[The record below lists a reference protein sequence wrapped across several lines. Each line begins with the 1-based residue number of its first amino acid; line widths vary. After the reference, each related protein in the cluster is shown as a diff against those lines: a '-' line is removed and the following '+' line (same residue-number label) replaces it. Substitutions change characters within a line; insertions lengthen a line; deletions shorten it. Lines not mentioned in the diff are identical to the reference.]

1 LTPAARYGA
10 AIEILDAMG
19 ADGAA
24 EQHLSR
30 WARGARYAGSKD
42 RAAVRDIV
50 FDVQRRRASSAWL
63 GGAETGSALVL
74 GLLRGQGLDLQEV
87 FTGHG
92 HAPAPLEPDEIPS
105 AKLEDAPRAVQL
117 DVPEWALS
125 ALEAAQGAA
134 AEDIAKTLRD
144 RAPVGLR
151 TALRHGTRDELIAT
165 LAALGH
171 TAVPHDAAPTA
182 LVLPTGTRGLHL
194 TEPFLTGGFEFQDPG
209 SQGLIARC
217 PVQNGARI
225 LDYCAGGGGKAL
237 ALADAYHIE
246 ITAHDAD
253 PGRMRDLP
261 ERARRAG
268 VSIEMVGDVPT
279 GARFDGI
286 ICDVPCSGSGAW
298 RRAPEARWQMSPER
312 LEALCTTQGQIV
324 DTCVGLLAPG
334 GWLAY
339 MTCSLFDAE
348 NGDQTAAILARHPHL
363 TAETTWSTTPLN
375 GTDGF
380 YLQVFRAPI

>member
-1 LTPAARYGA
+1 MTPAARYGA
-10 AIEILDAMG
+10 AIEILDAMS
-19 ADGAA
+19 ADGSA

-63 GGAETGSALVL
+63 GGAETGRALVL
-74 GLLRGQGLDLQEV
+74 GLLRGQGIDPHSV
-87 FTGHG
+87 FTGAG
-92 HAPAPLEPDEIPS
+92 HAPMPLDPDEIPQNTL
-105 AKLEDAPRAVQL
+105 AEAPRAVQL
-117 DVPEWALS
+117 DLPEWALA
-125 ALEAAQGAA
+125 ALDAAHGAA
-134 AEDIAKTLRD
+134 ATDIANALRD

-151 TALRHGTRDELIAT
+151 AALRKGTRAGLIT
-165 LAALGH
+165 ILADLGH
-171 TAVPHDAAPTA
+171 TAEPHDAAPTA
-182 LVLPTGTRGLHL
+182 LVMPTGTRGLQL
-194 TEPFLTGGFEFQDPG
+194 TTAFADGAFEFQDPG
-209 SQGLIARC
+209 SQGLVARC
-217 PVQNGARI
+217 PVRPGMRI

-237 ALADAYHIE
+237 ALADAHDVE
-246 ITAHDAD
+246 ITVHDAD

-268 VSIEMVGDVPT
+268 VMLHMLSDAPE
-279 GARFDGI
+279 GAKFDGI
-286 ICDVPCSGSGAW
+286 VCDVPCSGSGAW
-298 RRAPEARWQMSPER
+298 RRAPEARWRMSPER
-312 LEALCTTQGQIV
+312 LADLCKTQAEIV

-348 NGDQTAAILARHPHL
+348 NGEQASAILARHPHL
-363 TAETTWSTTPLN
+363 HSQATWSTTPLD

-380 YLQVFRAPI
+380 YLNVFVARS

>member
-1 LTPAARYGA
+1 MTPAARYGA

-19 ADGAA
+19 ADGSA

-50 FDVQRRRASSAWL
+50 FDVQRRRASSAYL
-63 GGAETGSALVL
+63 GGGETGRALSL
-74 GLLRGQGLDLQEV
+74 GLLRGQGIDPKEV
-87 FTGHG
+87 YNGKG
-92 HAPAPLEPDEIPS
+92 HAPAPLEPDEIP
-105 AKLEDAPRAVQL
+105 AVTLEGAPRTVQSDL
-117 DVPEWALS
+117 PDWALS
-125 ALEAAQGAA
+125 ALEVAHGPAAD
-134 AEDIAKTLRD
+134 DIAARLRD

-151 TALRHGTRDELIAT
+151 TALRQGTRDDLIAT

-171 TAVPHDAAPTA
+171 TAIPHDAAPTA
-182 LVLPTGTRGLHL
+182 LVLPTGTRGLQL
-194 TEPFLTGGFEFQDPG
+194 TEAFAAGAFEFQDPG
-209 SQGLIARC
+209 SQGLVARC
-217 PVQNGARI
+217 PVQPGTRI

-237 ALADAYHIE
+237 ALADAHDVE

-253 PGRMRDLP
+253 PARMRDLP

-268 VSIEMVGDVPT
+268 VVLQMVEEVPE
-279 GARFDGI
+279 GAQFDGI
-286 ICDVPCSGSGAW
+286 LCDVPCSGSGAW
-298 RRAPEARWQMSPER
+298 RRAPEARWRMSPAR
-312 LEALCTTQGQIV
+312 LEDLRQTQGQIV
-324 DTCVGLLAPG
+324 DTCLDLLAPG

-348 NGDQTAAILARHPHL
+348 NAAQTAAILARHPHL
-363 TAETTWSTTPLN
+363 TPETTWSTTPLD

-380 YLQVFRAPI
+380 YLQVFRAPN